1 MSRCDKEE
9 LSKLKVDH
17 DELEAH
23 VRRPQGDEYS
33 PYTINERTQVDL
45 PLGWKPLNLEHCDG
59 TTNLDEHLDV
69 FLTQTNL
76 YTNDN
81 AILCRV
87 FPTSLKGVTLTWYR
101 GLPHIYQ

>member
-33 PYTINERTQVDL
+33 PYTINERTQGESL
-45 PLGWKPLNLEHCDG
+45 P
-59 TTNLDEHLDV
+59 
-69 FLTQTNL
+69 Q
-76 YTNDN
+76 
-81 AILCRV
+81 
-87 FPTSLKGVTLTWYR
+87 
-101 GLPHIYQ
+101 

>member
-1 MSRCDKEE
+1 ME
-9 LSKLKVDH
+9 
-17 DELEAH
+17 
-23 VRRPQGDEYS
+23 
-33 PYTINERTQVDL
+33 VDL

-87 FPTSLKGVTLTWYR
+87 FPTSLKGPNSGSLNHSCAQPEKDGSTNHALSQR
-101 GLPHIYQ
+101 RKAQPIRRHLA